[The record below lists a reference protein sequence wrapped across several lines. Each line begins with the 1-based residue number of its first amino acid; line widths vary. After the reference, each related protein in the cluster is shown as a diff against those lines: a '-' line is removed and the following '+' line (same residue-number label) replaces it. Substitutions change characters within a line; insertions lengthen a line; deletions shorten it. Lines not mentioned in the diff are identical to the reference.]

1 MRKTAKG
8 RGTDRRTAGNRMG
21 MRDDREAE
29 GPRGTV
35 GEEMAP
41 EGKKKGLTRCE
52 GPKRQRH
59 EEIRGPE
66 DGSG

>member
-1 MRKTAKG
+1 
-8 RGTDRRTAGNRMG
+8 MG

-35 GEEMAP
+35 GEEMTP